1 MKGIIRWVGRLGG
14 LLLMVVSLRLNAV
27 QPTDDQCPLLAI
39 FANRVSNSV
48 TVSLD
53 ATTRWELPTDGG
65 EIKGNLAAG
74 WLLLDGNGTLQRV
87 RPDGSHR
94 QPLGRN
100 PIFQHSA
107 YFLTWLDDDPL
118 RFWFNTGNSPYRLL
132 EADAQNATVR
142 LLLETEGNVHTWW
155 GNPRYLRI
163 TERSAGHQGD
173 WYYLDPTS
181 DALQRLTFS
190 PTTYEDILGVDA
202 NRQWLVYSVREGNT
216 TALRRV
222 NFGEERTETL
232 LGTSPSGYFTNTL
245 FALNPIGPYLLVGVP
260 APELSPPFAKLY
272 RLDVEH
278 GSWHLLDRNA
288 YSLSIFTWLD
298 ETTAL
303 VYVTSDPAEA
313 LRTHTETNSFAFFDT
328 TTGQLEPLATG
339 QWIGTLAD
347 DPLTLAYA
355 VREGAITHL
364 YSLTLPSGESRWLG
378 DSTLTVSTIN
388 AAPCPA
394 TYVVTGFG
402 NADLMVGAATYRVE
416 HVFRFMGWAARQ
428 HRQSWHPIGLLS
440 AAALLVGAC
449 IRLPRIRRD

>member
-1 MKGIIRWVGRLGG
+1 M
-14 LLLMVVSLRLNAV
+14 LMVVSLRLNAV
-27 QPTDDQCPLLAI
+27 QPADDPCPLLAI

-65 EIKGNLAAG
+65 EIKGSLAGG
-74 WLLLDGNGTLQRV
+74 WLLLDGNGSLQRV

-100 PIFQHSA
+100 PIFQQSA
-107 YFLTWLDDDPL
+107 YFLTWLDDNPQH
-118 RFWFNTGNSPYRLL
+118 FWFSTGNSPYRLL
-132 EADAQNATVR
+132 EADAQGAAVR
-142 LLLETEGNVHTWW
+142 LLLETEANVHTWW
-155 GNPRYLRI
+155 ANPRYLRI
-163 TERSAGHQGD
+163 TERSAGHLGD
-173 WYYLDPTS
+173 WYYLDPTR

-232 LGTSPSGYFTNTL
+232 LGTNPSGYFTNSL
-245 FALNPIGPYLLVGVP
+245 FAANLMKPYLLMGVP
-260 APELSPPFAKLY
+260 VAEPSTAFAKLY

-278 GSWHLLDRNA
+278 GSWHLIDRNA
-288 YSLSIFTWLD
+288 YGLSIFTWLD

-303 VYVTSDPAEA
+303 VYVAGDPAEA
-313 LRTHTETNSFAFFDT
+313 LRTHAETNSFAFFDS
-328 TTGQLEPLATG
+328 TTGQLHPLATG
-339 QWIGTLAD
+339 SWIGTLAR

-364 YSLTLPSGESRWLG
+364 YSLTMPSGESRWLG
-378 DSTLTVSTIN
+378 DSPLTVSTIN
-388 AAPCPA
+388 AAPCPD

-402 NADLMVGAATYRVE
+402 NADLMVGTATFRVE
-416 HVFRFMGWAARQ
+416 HVFHFMGWVELQPRP
-428 HRQSWHPIGLLS
+428 SWHPIGLLS
-440 AAALLVGAC
+440 GAALLVGVG
-449 IRLPRIRRD
+449 IILQRIERG